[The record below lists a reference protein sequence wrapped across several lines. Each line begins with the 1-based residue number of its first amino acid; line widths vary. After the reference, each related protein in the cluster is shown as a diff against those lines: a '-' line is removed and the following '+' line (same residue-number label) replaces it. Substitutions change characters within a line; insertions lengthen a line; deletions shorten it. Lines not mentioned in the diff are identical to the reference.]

1 VGAGLLARKG
11 AVDISG
17 GFASDDDERDSDY
30 ELRRCRGA
38 AGTAEL
44 NAQVAVSGFVD
55 FAVGTVK
62 VRTIQRH
69 RKQQRRHRKEGD
81 ELAGAHLTQAVEHS
95 AHLTA
100 LIADGFDLD
109 CRVLQAKAECA
120 RLFPKRAIQNR
131 IVDLGHSP
139 TLATD
144 EELAAVLIFGAIATQ
159 EGIQRVETMHESGFL
174 EELQGAVNSGRGG
187 LFAILR
193 QFRQDL
199 IGADRLVLAPDDLKN
214 APSQRGQVYL
224 PRCTHLF
231 GRRDRAL
238 NASRVVMRRS
248 LSVNHSRHTALFRAP
263 SGSPEGRSLWVFRYC
278 AGIHCNTSL
287 DNRNWT

>member
-62 VRTIQRH
+62 VRTVQRH

-109 CRVLQAKAECA
+109 CRGIQAKAECA
-120 RLFPKRAIQNR
+120 RPFPQSAIQ
-131 IVDLGHSP
+131 
-139 TLATD
+139 
-144 EELAAVLIFGAIATQ
+144 
-159 EGIQRVETMHESGFL
+159 M
-174 EELQGAVNSGRGG
+174 
-187 LFAILR
+187 
-193 QFRQDL
+193 
-199 IGADRLVLAPDDLKN
+199 LAPHDL
-214 APSQRGQVYL
+214 
-224 PRCTHLF
+224 
-231 GRRDRAL
+231 
-238 NASRVVMRRS
+238 VMRRW
-248 LSVNHSRHTALFRAP
+248 LSVCCSRHTALFCLSPGLAEATVAWGLRP
-263 SGSPEGRSLWVFRYC
+263 STVDIL
-278 AGIHCNTSL
+278 
-287 DNRNWT
+287 

>member
-1 VGAGLLARKG
+1 MGAGLLARKR
-11 AVDISG
+11 AVGIRG
-17 GFASDDDERDSDY
+17 GFASYDDERDSDY
-30 ELRRCRGA
+30 EFRRCRGA

-44 NAQVAVSGFVD
+44 NAQVAVSGFID

-109 CRVLQAKAECA
+109 CRGLQAKAECA
-120 RLFPKRAIQNR
+120 RLFPQRAIQNR

-139 TLATD
+139 TLGTD

-159 EGIQRVETMHESGFL
+159 EGIQRIETMYEPGFL
-174 EELQGAVNSGRGG
+174 KEFQGAVNSGWGG

-193 QFRQDL
+193 QLGQDL
-199 IGADRLVLAPDDLKN
+199 IGPDRLMLAPHDLEN
-214 APSQRGQVYL
+214 APTQRGQVHL
-224 PRCTHLF
+224 PRRAHFL

-238 NASRVVMRRS
+238 NAARVVMRRS
-248 LSVNHSRHTALFRAP
+248 LSVCCSRHTALFC
-263 SGSPEGRSLWVFRYC
+263 SPPRLAERRSCGACATARSLYC
-278 AGIHCNTSL
+278 NSSL
-287 DNRNWT
+287 DNRN

>member
-1 VGAGLLARKG
+1 MGAGLLARKG

-55 FAVGTVK
+55 FAVGTVE

-95 AHLTA
+95 AHLT
-100 LIADGFDLD
+100 
-109 CRVLQAKAECA
+109 
-120 RLFPKRAIQNR
+120 
-131 IVDLGHSP
+131 
-139 TLATD
+139 
-144 EELAAVLIFGAIATQ
+144 
-159 EGIQRVETMHESGFL
+159 
-174 EELQGAVNSGRGG
+174 
-187 LFAILR
+187 
-193 QFRQDL
+193 
-199 IGADRLVLAPDDLKN
+199 DRFVSAPDDLEN

-224 PRCTHLF
+224 PRCAYLF
-231 GRRDRAL
+231 GRRDCAL
-238 NASRVVMRRS
+238 DASRVVVRRS
-248 LSVNHSRHTALFRAP
+248 LSVNHSRHTALLRAHA
-263 SGSPEGRSLWVFRYC
+263 GSPEGRSLWSFRYS

-287 DNRNWT
+287 DNRNWS

>member
-1 VGAGLLARKG
+1 MGAGLLARKG

-30 ELRRCRGA
+30 KLWRCRGA

-109 CRVLQAKAECA
+109 CRGLQAKAE
-120 RLFPKRAIQNR
+120 
-131 IVDLGHSP
+131 S
-139 TLATD
+139 T
-144 EELAAVLIFGAIATQ
+144 
-159 EGIQRVETMHESGFL
+159 
-174 EELQGAVNSGRGG
+174 
-187 LFAILR
+187 
-193 QFRQDL
+193 
-199 IGADRLVLAPDDLKN
+199 
-214 APSQRGQVYL
+214 QRGQVHL
-224 PRCTHLF
+224 PRRAHFF
-231 GRRDRAL
+231 GHRDRAL
-238 NASRVVMRRS
+238 NAARVVMRRS
-248 LSVNHSRHTALFRAP
+248 LSVCCSRHTALFCLSP
-263 SGSPEGRSLWVFRYC
+263 SPWLDERRSRGACAIPRSIYC
-278 AGIHCNTSL
+278 NSSL
-287 DNRNWT
+287 DNRNCM